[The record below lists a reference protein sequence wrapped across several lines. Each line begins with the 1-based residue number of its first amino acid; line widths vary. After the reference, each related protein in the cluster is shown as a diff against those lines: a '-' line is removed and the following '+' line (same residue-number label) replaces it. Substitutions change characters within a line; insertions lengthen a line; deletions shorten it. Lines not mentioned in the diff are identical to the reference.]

1 MFLFDRKLVC
11 YLIGLS
17 NYPAAGTPR
26 RLLVGRL
33 VPEEEE
39 AVCCVSQVAYASSIR
54 AGAVLLNGRLVLGWL
69 SVLVGPAV
77 AYCPNRRRVV
87 AAILSSLVQ
96 RGCGVAPGRGRW

>member
-54 AGAVLLNGRLVLGWL
+54 AGAVLLNGRLVLGC
-69 SVLVGPAV
+69 VVGVGGPSSGLLPEQA
-77 AYCPNRRRVV
+77 ACRRRHP
-87 AAILSSLVQ
+87 L
-96 RGCGVAPGRGRW
+96 